1 MYVLDVVFIA
11 IVGLLVVIYEWGLII
26 FLLGGCARAGLVRMH
41 ARTYPAYVGVIL
53 REIYHLYHPKQV
65 KNYIKTKLMRIF
77 NINKAFRRFFPW

>member
-53 REIYHLYHPKQV
+53 REIYHLYHLEQV
-65 KNYIKTKLMRIF
+65 KITQKPN
-77 NINKAFRRFFPW
+77 